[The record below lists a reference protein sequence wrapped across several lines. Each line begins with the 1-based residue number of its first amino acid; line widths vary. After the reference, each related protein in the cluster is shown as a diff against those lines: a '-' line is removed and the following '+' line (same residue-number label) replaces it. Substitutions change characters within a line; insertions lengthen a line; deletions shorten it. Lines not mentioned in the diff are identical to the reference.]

1 MSIQQVLQSEL
12 DVKRYVASI
21 GLNPENVYY
30 QSVQSRNISTA
41 QASWQLTSPNKRSY
55 LLSWGVV
62 DWMPTIQKIRQDGVT
77 LENWL
82 NTVNY
87 ISFKPVLPFANAMSS
102 ITLSVNGNTIT
113 LSQPRRFMEQLTMSC
128 VNRDEAET
136 CYETGYPTVLGGQIS
151 RVSPGDISTNRVRD
165 DTWLKNE
172 TSFTNKI
179 IKANNANLFGAFNA
193 TQISHQEPLII
204 PPFNP
209 FMKLMKG
216 MPEYMWFKDMSPIIP
231 NIDRLEL
238 DIQFQNLTASVLY
251 PRYMQ
256 ALVNTDEWKFI
267 NISALAANLKLWWY
281 EVPVNMSIPRQVDLQ
296 TWNVREFQTD
306 VPVVAEG
313 VAVAQTRSAL
323 IQLNS
328 TPTLIGI
335 SIRRDQ
341 DNALYVA
348 RTASRSDDQA
358 LPLSAN
364 ANVTNAGQH
373 SWDSYHE
380 IESLEILLGDR
391 PNVISTTFTQREL
404 YYLTQKN
411 SKQPYPYDFGAWAA
425 QYRKYDVTAGGLVDP
440 TLPFIT
446 YGTKCC
452 VMLRPK
458 DLAEKISDGVFAPN
472 SIQIIVNSRARDG
485 FGGITNTINQTYRAY
500 FHLYFGKHFLRIEP
514 DRAQFQEQSVPLNVA
529 RQLTNPVLQQQ
540 GVSGLGGAL
549 TGLRGRAGV
558 LGVGGGLV
566 SEGAYSS
573 RV

>member
-1 MSIQQVLQSEL
+1 MSIQQVLQDEL

-21 GLNPENVYY
+21 GLNPENTYY
-30 QSVQSRNISTA
+30 QSVQSRNISVN
-41 QASWQLTSPNKRSY
+41 QANWQLTSPNKRSY
-55 LLSWGVV
+55 LLSWAVV
-62 DWMPTIQKIRQDGVT
+62 DWMPTIQKRREDGTT
-77 LENWL
+77 LENWG
-82 NTVNY
+82 NSINH

-102 ITLSVNGNTIT
+102 ITLSINGNTIT
-113 LSQPRRFMEQLTMSC
+113 LSQPRRFAQQLCWSC
-128 VNRDEAET
+128 VNRDEAEV
-136 CYETGYPTVLGGQIS
+136 CYETGYPTALGGQINAADPGKLS
-151 RVSPGDISTNRVRD
+151 RNVIND

-172 TSFTNKI
+172 ASFTNKLL
-179 IKANNANLFGAFNA
+179 KANNVNFLGAFNA
-193 TQISHQEPLII
+193 TTISHQEPLLIA
-204 PPFNP
+204 PFNP
-209 FMKLMKG
+209 FLKIMKD
-216 MPEYMWFKDMSPIIP
+216 MPSYLWFKNMSPIIP
-231 NIDRLEL
+231 NIDRMEL
-238 DIQFQNLTASVLY
+238 DIQFQDLTASVLY

-256 ALVNTDEWKFI
+256 STAATGEFKFL

-281 EVPVNMSIPRQVDLQ
+281 EVPVNMSIPRQVDIQ
-296 TWNVREFQTD
+296 TWNVREFNSD
-306 VPVVAEG
+306 VTAVAEG

-328 TPTLIGI
+328 TPTLICV

-341 DNALYVA
+341 DNVLYSA
-348 RTASRSDDQA
+348 RAASRSDT
-358 LPLSAN
+358 LAN
-364 ANVTNAGQH
+364 APAAASVANAGNH

-411 SKQPYPYDFGAWAA
+411 SKRPYPYDFTAWAA
-425 QYRKYDVTAGGLVDP
+425 LNRKPTVDVNGVPDGAANYV
-440 TLPFIT
+440 T
-446 YGTKCC
+446 YGAKCC

-472 SIQIIVNSRARDG
+472 SIQIIINSRARDG
-485 FGGITNTINQTYRAY
+485 FSGITNTIQQTYRAY
-500 FHLYFGKHFLRIEP
+500 FHLFFGKHFLRIES
-514 DRAQFQEQSVPLNVA
+514 DKAQFQEQSVPLNVA

-558 LGVGGGLV
+558 LDVGGGLV
-566 SEGAYSS
+566 SEGQYSS